1 MDNIVW
7 SVIIM
12 LSIGMIGVGWI
23 IYKIL
28 WMANQELKDQTNE
41 ES

>member
-1 MDNIVW
+1 MNNVVW
-7 SVIIM
+7 SVIII

-28 WMANQELKDQTNE
+28 WMANQELKEEKNE
-41 ES
+41 RS

>member
-1 MDNIVW
+1 MNDVVW

-12 LSIGMIGVGWI
+12 LSVGMIGVGWV

-41 ES
+41 KS

>member
-1 MDNIVW
+1 MNDIIW

-12 LSIGMIGVGWI
+12 LSVGMVGVGWI

-28 WMANQELKDQTNE
+28 WIANQELKGSKDE
-41 ES
+41 KP